1 MLANLA
7 CARKQCGV
15 NGTQKQKQKHA
26 FVKVSL
32 VVDGCR
38 TGGLETAP
46 RLLDGDLG
54 SFHRRSIV
62 LRSFPARNRDRGK
75 VNGRRP
81 TVLAS

>member
-15 NGTQKQKQKHA
+15 NGTQKQV

-75 VNGRRP
+75 VNGRKP